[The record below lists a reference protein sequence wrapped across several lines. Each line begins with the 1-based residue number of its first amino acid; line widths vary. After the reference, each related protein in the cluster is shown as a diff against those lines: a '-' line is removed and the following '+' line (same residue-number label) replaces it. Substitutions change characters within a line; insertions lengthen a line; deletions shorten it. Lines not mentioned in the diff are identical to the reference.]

1 MRWAEARWAACVVL
15 AAALAWVTTS
25 AGWQRSLLYLTIAA
39 AILTLPSPSPPAPTA
54 APTERSGT
62 HDALQ
67 PLREPVQS
75 GGEVGKSGE
84 EVRTPSLSSSGC
96 GGLKHVQVG
105 ARGKASWPLQQQRT
119 RCVTTHR
126 HAASGT
132 LTSLQL
138 PCQPGAP
145 QPFQDCDVCTVDAE
159 EVARRKALA
168 WWEALE
174 PEQRLVEQDW
184 QARLSPLQ
192 FRVLRQRQTEDAG
205 SGEHVTEATAGSY
218 ACAGCALPLYHSRHK
233 FPPEASVHGWPAF
246 GDNIDGRLLPLTPI

>member
-1 MRWAEARWAACVVL
+1 
-15 AAALAWVTTS
+15 
-25 AGWQRSLLYLTIAA
+25 
-39 AILTLPSPSPPAPTA
+39 
-54 APTERSGT
+54 
-62 HDALQ
+62 
-67 PLREPVQS
+67 
-75 GGEVGKSGE
+75 
-84 EVRTPSLSSSGC
+84 
-96 GGLKHVQVG
+96 
-105 ARGKASWPLQQQRT
+105 
-119 RCVTTHR
+119 
-126 HAASGT
+126 
-132 LTSLQL
+132 
-138 PCQPGAP
+138 
-145 QPFQDCDVCTVDAE
+145 VCTVDAE

-246 GDNIDGRLLPLTPI
+246 GDNIDGKASASHPLSSNNW